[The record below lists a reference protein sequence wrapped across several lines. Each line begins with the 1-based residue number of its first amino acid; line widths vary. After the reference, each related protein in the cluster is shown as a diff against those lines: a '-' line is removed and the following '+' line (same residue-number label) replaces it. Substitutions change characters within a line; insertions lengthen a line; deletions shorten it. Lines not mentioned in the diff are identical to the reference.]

1 MKDLLTIV
9 EENSYLLFTESG
21 HDGTDKHS
29 LTAELGHDYVRGFYN
44 EEFKKYVDKEIRLL
58 EIGAYTG
65 ASLALWQKYFL
76 KGEIIG
82 LERHDNLVQEKYSNL
97 DRITVGI
104 CDAYLPSV
112 ANQLGTFDIII
123 DDGSHDLPDLKTCIE
138 LYLPL
143 LREGGVLVLEDLADT
158 SYFDELIAVVPEEY
172 KDNIECFDL
181 RKNIGRVDDLLMVIR
196 KQV

>member
-29 LTAELGHDYVRGFYN
+29 LTAELGHDYIRGFYN

-82 LERHDNLVQEKYSNL
+82 LERHDNLVQEKYLNL
-97 DRITVGI
+97 DRVTVGI
-104 CDAYLPSV
+104 CNAYDSKV
-112 ANQLGTFDIII
+112 AEQLGTFDIII

-143 LREGGVLVLEDLADT
+143 VREGGILVLEDFPTPD
-158 SYFDELIAVVPEEY
+158 YFNELIAIVPEEY
-172 KDNIECFDL
+172 RDSIECFDL
-181 RKNIGRVDDLLMVIR
+181 RENIGRVDDLLMVIR
-196 KQV
+196 K

>member
-1 MKDLLTIV
+1 MKDLLTVV

-44 EEFKKYVDKEIRLL
+44 EEFKRYVDKEIRLL

-76 KGEIIG
+76 KGEIVG
-82 LERHDNLVQEKYSNL
+82 LERHDNLVQEKYLNL
-97 DRITVGI
+97 DRVTVGI
-104 CDAYLPSV
+104 CNAYDFKV
-112 ANQLGTFDIII
+112 AEQLGTFDIII
-123 DDGSHDLPDLKTCIE
+123 DDGSHDLPDLKICIE
-138 LYLPL
+138 LYLRL
-143 LREGGVLVLEDLADT
+143 VREGGVLVLEDFPTPD
-158 SYFDELIAVVPEEY
+158 YFDELTAVVPEEY
-172 KDNIECFDL
+172 KNNIECFDL

-196 KQV
+196 K